1 MAKIVNTTFQLRGDT
16 AAAWTAANPVLA
28 LHEMGVEE
36 DTRKFKFGDGST
48 AWNDLSYAGTNV
60 DEIKALISAEEDNY
74 YTVIR
79 NADETDDAAITRAL
93 NGATAKKGDICTI
106 KTALGTTPETYS
118 YMGYVFDGTN
128 WGAMDG
134 NVSADNVVM
143 ADDITLAGNYTS
155 VGNVQLSA
163 GTLSAK
169 GKTLGKLFESIFT
182 KELNPT
188 KPTPTCGITL
198 TDAGAKE
205 VGSTFTPAYTTSFD
219 PKKYAYNPTA
229 TGVTAT
235 AWSVKDTNNVTK
247 TGATGSFD
255 EFTVL
260 DNTNYKLTATCSYSD
275 GVVPKTNLG
284 NDYPAAQIK
293 AGTCTASSGAVTGYR
308 QWYMYIGTDMNSA
321 IATDFIRSAT
331 GKGTGKGAAT
341 QTKVAIPAG
350 TKRVMIA
357 IPAGSGYTKQLKSVI
372 DVDGMGLDV
381 FGNFVKTT
389 PTVTNY
395 ADDAGMAYNVW
406 TAENANGMAATHY
419 TFNIG

>member
-1 MAKIVNTTFQLRGDT
+1 MTNVCIQLRNDT
-16 AAAWTAANPVLA
+16 AANWTAANPVLCQS
-28 LHEMGVEE
+28 EMGVEN
-36 DTRKFKFGDGST
+36 DTHKLKIGDGVT
-48 AWNDLSYAGTNV
+48 AWNDLEYFGMSEAAV
-60 DEIKALISAEEDNY
+60 SALISAQEDNY
-74 YTVIR
+74 YTVVR

-93 NGATAKKGDICTI
+93 DGATAGKGDICTI

-118 YMGYVFDGTN
+118 YMGYVYDGTT

-198 TDAGAKE
+198 TGAGAKE
-205 VGSTFTPAYTTSFD
+205 VGSSFTPAYTTSFD
-219 PKKYAYNPTA
+219 AKKYAYNPTA

-255 EFTVL
+255 AFTVL

-308 QWYMYIGTDMNSA
+308 QWYIYIGTDMTSA

-331 GKGTGKGAAT
+331 GKGTGKSAST
-341 QTKVAIPAG
+341 QSNVAIPAG
-350 TKRVMIA
+350 TKRVMVA
-357 IPAGSGYTKQLKSVI
+357 IPAGSGYTKTLKNVI

-381 FGNFVKTT
+381 IGNFTKTT

-395 ADDAGMAYNVW
+395 TDDAGMKYNVW
-406 TAENANGMAATHY
+406 TAENANGMAATRY
-419 TFNIG
+419 TFTIG

>member
-1 MAKIVNTTFQLRGDT
+1 MTNVCIQLRNDT
-16 AAAWTAANPVLA
+16 AANWTAANPVLCQS
-28 LHEMGVEE
+28 EMGVEN
-36 DTRKFKFGDGST
+36 DTHKLKIGDGVT
-48 AWNDLSYAGTNV
+48 AWNDLEYFGMSEAAV
-60 DEIKALISAEEDNY
+60 SALISAQEDNY

-93 NGATAKKGDICTI
+93 DGATAKKGDICTI

-118 YMGYVFDGTN
+118 YMGYVYDGTT

-155 VGNVQLSA
+155 VGNVQLSS

-188 KPTPTCGITL
+188 KPTPSCGITL
-198 TDAGAKE
+198 TGAGAKE
-205 VGSTFTPAYTTSFD
+205 VGSSFTPAYTTSFD
-219 PKKYAYNPTA
+219 AKKYAYNPTA

-255 EFTVL
+255 AFTVL
-260 DNTNYKLTATCSYSD
+260 DNTNYKLTVTCSYSD

-308 QWYMYIGTDMNSA
+308 QWYLYIGTDMDSA

-331 GKGTGKGAAT
+331 GKGTGKSAST
-341 QTKVAIPAG
+341 QSNVTIPAG
-350 TKRVMIA
+350 TKRVMVA
-357 IPAGSGYTKQLKSVI
+357 IPAGSGYTKTLKNVI

-381 FGNFVKTT
+381 IGNFVKTT

-395 ADDAGMAYNVW
+395 TDDAGMKYNVW
-406 TAENANGMAATHY
+406 TAENANGMAATRY
-419 TFNIG
+419 TFTIG

>member
-1 MAKIVNTTFQLRGDT
+1 MTNVCIQLRNDT
-16 AAAWTAANPVLA
+16 AANWTTANPVLCQS
-28 LHEMGVEE
+28 EMGVEN
-36 DTRKFKFGDGST
+36 DTHKLKIGDGVT
-48 AWNDLSYAGTNV
+48 AWNDLEYFGMSEAAV
-60 DEIKALISAEEDNY
+60 SALISAQEDNY

-79 NADETDDAAITRAL
+79 NADEADDAAITRAL
-93 NGATAKKGDICTI
+93 AGATAKKGDICTI

-118 YMGYVFDGTN
+118 YMGYVYDGTT

-198 TDAGAKE
+198 TGAGAKE
-205 VGSTFTPAYTTSFD
+205 VGSSFTPAYTTSFD
-219 PKKYAYNPTA
+219 AKKYAYNPTA

-255 EFTVL
+255 AFTVL
-260 DNTNYKLTATCSYSD
+260 DNTNYKLSVTCSYSD

-293 AGTCTASSGAVTGYR
+293 AGTCTASSGTVTGYR
-308 QWYMYIGTDMNSA
+308 QWYIYIGTDMDSP
-321 IATDFIRSAT
+321 IATEFIRGAS
-331 GKGTGKGAAT
+331 GKGTGKSAST
-341 QTKVAIPAG
+341 QSNVTIPAG
-350 TKRVMIA
+350 TKRVMVA
-357 IPAGSGYTKQLKSVI
+357 IPAGSGYTKTLKNVI

-381 FGNFVKTT
+381 IGNFVKTT

-395 ADDAGMAYNVW
+395 TDDAGMTYNVW
-406 TAENANGMAATHY
+406 TAENANGMAATRY
-419 TFNIG
+419 TFTIG

>member
-1 MAKIVNTTFQLRGDT
+1 MTNVCIQLRNDT
-16 AAAWTAANPVLA
+16 AANWTAANPVLCQS
-28 LHEMGVEE
+28 EMGVEN
-36 DTRKFKFGDGST
+36 DTHKLKIGDGVT
-48 AWNDLSYAGTNV
+48 AWNDLEYFGMSEAAV
-60 DEIKALISAEEDNY
+60 SALISAQEDNY
-74 YTVIR
+74 YTVVR

-93 NGATAKKGDICTI
+93 DGATAGKGDICTI

-118 YMGYVFDGTN
+118 YMGYVYDGTT

-198 TDAGAKE
+198 TGAGAKE
-205 VGSTFTPAYTTSFD
+205 VGSSFTPAYTTSFD

-255 EFTVL
+255 AFTVL
-260 DNTNYKLTATCSYSD
+260 DNTNYKLTATCSYSN

-308 QWYMYIGTDMNSA
+308 QWYIYIGTDMTSA

-331 GKGTGKGAAT
+331 GKGTGKSAST
-341 QTKVAIPAG
+341 QSNVTIPAG
-350 TKRVMIA
+350 TKRVMVA
-357 IPAGSGYTKQLKSVI
+357 IPAGSGYTKTLKNVI

-381 FGNFVKTT
+381 IGNFTKTA

-395 ADDAGMAYNVW
+395 TDDAGMKYNVW
-406 TAENANGMAATHY
+406 TAENANGMAATRY
-419 TFNIG
+419 TFTIG

>member
-1 MAKIVNTTFQLRGDT
+1 MTNVCIQLRNDT
-16 AAAWTAANPVLA
+16 AANWTAANPVLCQS
-28 LHEMGVEE
+28 EMGVEN
-36 DTRKFKFGDGST
+36 DTHKLKIGDGVT
-48 AWNDLSYAGTNV
+48 AWNDLEYFGMSEAAV
-60 DEIKALISAEEDNY
+60 SALISAQEDNY

-93 NGATAKKGDICTI
+93 DGATAKKGDICTI

-118 YMGYVFDGTN
+118 YMGYVYDGTT

-134 NVSADNVVM
+134 KVSADNVVM

-155 VGNVQLSA
+155 VGNVQLSS

-188 KPTPTCGITL
+188 KPTPSCGITL
-198 TDAGAKE
+198 TGAGAKE
-205 VGSTFTPAYTTSFD
+205 VGSSFTPAYTTSFD
-219 PKKYAYNPTA
+219 AKKYAYNPTA

-255 EFTVL
+255 AFTVL
-260 DNTNYKLTATCSYSD
+260 DNTNYKLTVTCSYSD

-308 QWYMYIGTDMNSA
+308 QWYLYIGTDMDSA

-331 GKGTGKGAAT
+331 GKGTGKSAST
-341 QTKVAIPAG
+341 QSNVTIPAG
-350 TKRVMIA
+350 TKRVMVA
-357 IPAGSGYTKQLKSVI
+357 IPAGSGYTKTLKNVI

-381 FGNFVKTT
+381 IGNFVKTT

-395 ADDAGMAYNVW
+395 TDDAGMKYNVW
-406 TAENANGMAATHY
+406 TAENANGMAATRY
-419 TFNIG
+419 TFTIG

>member
-1 MAKIVNTTFQLRGDT
+1 MTNVCIQLRNDT
-16 AAAWTAANPVLA
+16 AANWTAANPVLCQS
-28 LHEMGVEE
+28 EMGVEN
-36 DTRKFKFGDGST
+36 DTHKLKIGDGVT
-48 AWNDLSYAGTNV
+48 AWNDLEYFGMSEAAV
-60 DEIKALISAEEDNY
+60 SALISAQEDNY

-93 NGATAKKGDICTI
+93 DGATAGKGDICTI

-118 YMGYVFDGTN
+118 YMGYVYDGTT

-198 TDAGAKE
+198 TGAGAKE
-205 VGSTFTPAYTTSFD
+205 VGSSFTPAYTTSFD
-219 PKKYAYNPTA
+219 AKKYAYNPTA

-255 EFTVL
+255 AFTVL
-260 DNTNYKLTATCSYSD
+260 DNTNYKLTVTCSYSD

-308 QWYMYIGTDMNSA
+308 QWYIYIGTDMTSA
-321 IATDFIRSAT
+321 IATDFIRAAT
-331 GKGTGKGAAT
+331 GKGTGKSAST
-341 QTKVAIPAG
+341 QSNVTIPAG
-350 TKRVMIA
+350 TKRVMVA
-357 IPAGSGYTKQLKSVI
+357 IPAGSGYTKTLKNVI

-381 FGNFVKTT
+381 IGNFTKTT

-395 ADDAGMAYNVW
+395 TDDAGMKYNVW
-406 TAENANGMAATHY
+406 TAENANGMAATRY
-419 TFNIG
+419 TFTIG

>member
-1 MAKIVNTTFQLRGDT
+1 MTNVCIQLRNDT
-16 AAAWTAANPVLA
+16 AANWTAANPVLCQS
-28 LHEMGVEE
+28 EMGVEN
-36 DTRKFKFGDGST
+36 DTYKLKIGDGVT
-48 AWNDLSYAGTNV
+48 AWNDLEYFGMSEAAV
-60 DEIKALISAEEDNY
+60 SALISAQEDNY

-93 NGATAKKGDICTI
+93 DGATAGKGDICTI

-118 YMGYVFDGTN
+118 YMGYVYDGST

-198 TDAGAKE
+198 TGAGAKE
-205 VGSTFTPAYTTSFD
+205 VGSSFTPAYTTSFD
-219 PKKYAYNPTA
+219 AKKYAYNPTA

-255 EFTVL
+255 AFTVL

-308 QWYMYIGTDMNSA
+308 QWYIYIGTDMNSA

-331 GKGTGKGAAT
+331 GKGTGKSAST
-341 QTKVAIPAG
+341 QSNVTIPAG
-350 TKRVMIA
+350 TKRVMVA
-357 IPAGSGYTKQLKSVI
+357 IPAGSGYTKTLKNVI
-372 DVDGMGLDV
+372 DVDGMSLDV
-381 FGNFVKTT
+381 IGNFVKTT

-395 ADDAGMAYNVW
+395 TDDAGMTYNVW
-406 TAENANGMAATHY
+406 TAENANGMAATRY
-419 TFNIG
+419 TFTIG

>member
-1 MAKIVNTTFQLRGDT
+1 MTNVCIQLRNDT
-16 AAAWTAANPVLA
+16 AANWAAANPVLCQS
-28 LHEMGVEE
+28 EMGVEN
-36 DTRKFKFGDGST
+36 DTHKLKIGDGVT
-48 AWNDLSYAGTNV
+48 AWNDLGYFGMSEAAV
-60 DEIKALISAEEDNY
+60 IALISAQADNY
-74 YTVIR
+74 YTAIR

-93 NGATAKKGDICTI
+93 DGATAKKGDICTI

-143 ADDITLAGNYTS
+143 AEDITLAGNYTS

-198 TDAGAKE
+198 TGAGAKE

-219 PKKYAYNPTA
+219 AKKYAYNPTA

-255 EFTVL
+255 AFTVL

-293 AGTCTASSGAVTGYR
+293 AGTCTANSGTVTGYR
-308 QWYMYIGTDMNSA
+308 QWYLYIGTDMDSA

-331 GKGTGKGAAT
+331 GKGTGKSAST
-341 QTKVAIPAG
+341 QSNVTIPAG
-350 TKRVMIA
+350 TKRVMVA
-357 IPAGSGYTKQLKSVI
+357 IPAGSGYTKTLKNVI

-381 FGNFVKTT
+381 IGNFTKTT

-395 ADDAGMAYNVW
+395 TDDAGMKYNVW
-406 TAENANGMAATHY
+406 TAENANGMAATRY
-419 TFNIG
+419 TFTIG

>member
-1 MAKIVNTTFQLRGDT
+1 MTNVCIQLRNDT
-16 AAAWTAANPVLA
+16 AANWTAANPVLCQS
-28 LHEMGVEE
+28 EMGVEN
-36 DTRKFKFGDGST
+36 DTHKLKIGDGVT
-48 AWNDLSYAGTNV
+48 AWNDLEYFGMSEAAV
-60 DEIKALISAEEDNY
+60 SALISAQEDNY

-79 NADETDDAAITRAL
+79 NADETDDAAIIRAL

-118 YMGYVFDGTN
+118 YMGYVYDGTT

-155 VGNVQLSA
+155 VGNVQLSS

-188 KPTPTCGITL
+188 KPTPSCGITL
-198 TDAGAKE
+198 TGAGAKE
-205 VGSTFTPAYTTSFD
+205 VGLTFTPAYTTSFD
-219 PKKYAYNPTA
+219 PKKYAYNPTV

-255 EFTVL
+255 AFTVL
-260 DNTNYKLTATCSYSD
+260 DNTNYKLSVTCSYSD

-308 QWYMYIGTDMNSA
+308 QWYIYIGTDMDSA
-321 IATDFIRSAT
+321 IATEFIRSAT
-331 GKGTGKGAAT
+331 GKGTGKSAST
-341 QTKVAIPAG
+341 QSNVTIPAG
-350 TKRVMIA
+350 TKRVMVA
-357 IPAGSGYTKQLKSVI
+357 IPAGSGYTKTLKNVI

-381 FGNFVKTT
+381 IGNFTKTT

-395 ADDAGMAYNVW
+395 TDDAGMTYNVW
-406 TAENANGMAATHY
+406 TAENANGMAATRY
-419 TFNIG
+419 TFTIG